1 MSKIHFEIRNK
12 ESVLPLTDCLCK
24 KVPFPKL
31 TDNWDEVTCKYC
43 LKLKEF
49 TASGCSQNLNKTK
62 EEN

>member
-1 MSKIHFEIRNK
+1 MSKTHFEIKNK

-43 LKLKEF
+43 LKLKD
-49 TASGCSQNLNKTK
+49 SHNLKTTS
-62 EEN
+62 EDRE